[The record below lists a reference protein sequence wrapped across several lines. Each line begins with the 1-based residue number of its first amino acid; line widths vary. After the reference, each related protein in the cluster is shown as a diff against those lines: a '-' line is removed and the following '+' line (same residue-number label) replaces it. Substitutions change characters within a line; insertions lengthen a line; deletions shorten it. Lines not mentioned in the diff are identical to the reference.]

1 MSLRNVI
8 AITFVS
14 ILLASCGSGPVKRV
28 SPPTAS
34 VQELSVRPDGS
45 WHLRIRVQNFS
56 NISMTFSAID
66 AKLEIADREVGS
78 ITLPLNFDVP
88 GESADV
94 FETDIQPAAGARP
107 DSGDFAYRLHGK
119 ISSSEP
125 KGDFN
130 FERKSRLNPAPGL
143 VDTWR

>member
-1 MSLRNVI
+1 MSLRNVL
-8 AITFVS
+8 ALMVVS
-14 ILLASCGSGPVKRV
+14 FFLASCGSGPVKRV

-34 VQELSVRPDGS
+34 IQELSVRPDGS

-56 NISMTFSAID
+56 NVSMTFSAID
-66 AKLEIADREVGS
+66 AKLEIADSEVGS
-78 ITLPLNFDVP
+78 ITLPLKLDIP

-94 FETDIQPAAGARP
+94 FETDMIPLSSTRP
-107 DSGDFAYRLHGK
+107 QAGDFAYRLHGK

-125 KGDFN
+125 KGNFN
-130 FERKSRLNPAPGL
+130 FERKSRLSPAPGL